1 MDVYWDT
8 SGLVA
13 TLLQEPGT
21 AEATGAWR
29 KTTRAWA
36 WRWLEVET
44 EAALGRRL
52 APQAAWVQWRQ
63 MAAGF
68 RWLDFDRIEY
78 SALCAFNRTLHL
90 RAADAGHLFVC
101 DRAATVI
108 PNLVLFTQDLE
119 MAAAAA
125 RLGLPLL
132 RP

>member
-1 MDVYWDT
+1 MDVFWDT

-21 AEATGAWR
+21 AEATRAWSQ
-29 KTTRAWA
+29 TTRAWA
-36 WRWLEVET
+36 WRWLKIET
-44 EAALGRRL
+44 ESALGRRH

-63 MAAGF
+63 MSAGF
-68 RWLDFDRIEY
+68 RWLDFDPGEY
-78 SALCAFNRTLHL
+78 PALCSFNRALRL

-101 DRAATVI
+101 DRAAGVI
-108 PNLVLFTQDLE
+108 PNLALFTQDSE

-125 RLGLPLL
+125 QVGLPLL